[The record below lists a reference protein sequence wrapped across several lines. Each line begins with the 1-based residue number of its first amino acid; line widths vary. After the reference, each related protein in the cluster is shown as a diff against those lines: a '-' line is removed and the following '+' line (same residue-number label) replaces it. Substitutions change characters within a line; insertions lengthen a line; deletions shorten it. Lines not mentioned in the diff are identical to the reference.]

1 MSSSKKERDAR
12 NTSSSERNSPI
23 KKASSSFKRRSTNTS
38 QHMANGKHRNELN
51 FVRVVK
57 PTDEEVN
64 FRKTKTSIEEP
75 NKIRNA
81 LMESEKVKNKI
92 KNSEKLLE
100 SIIQSRCLTKDQER
114 MNSGSQRNKKEDFEQ
129 NDYYDNKAYLEERP
143 NRVKRKDSKLRKS
156 FTSNKERESENSSK
170 KEHKEEST
178 SKDKIEDEIDKPWIS
193 YLRNLRI
200 PMM

>member
-1 MSSSKKERDAR
+1 
-12 NTSSSERNSPI
+12 
-23 KKASSSFKRRSTNTS
+23 
-38 QHMANGKHRNELN
+38 MANGKHRNELN
-51 FVRVVK
+51 FVRVAK

-75 NKIRNA
+75 KEMRSA
-81 LMESEKVKNKI
+81 LMGSEKAKNKI

-114 MNSGSQRNKKEDFEQ
+114 VNSGSYRHQKEDFEQ

-156 FTSNKERESENSSK
+156 ITSNKERESEKAPK
-170 KEHKEEST
+170 KETKEEPS

-200 PMM
+200 PMMWQLHRKITFSI